1 MRRLFLLICLLT
13 AFCSSG
19 QVIPNYVPTDSLV
32 GWWPF
37 SGNANDISGNGH
49 NGTNSG
55 ATLTSDRFNTP
66 NNAYHFVGRDQSGN
80 SKITIP
86 HASVFNDTAFTI
98 SLWFK
103 KDNSTIPSTP
113 NLLLDGEWL
122 ISKCPYVGGGQNVRQ
137 FEISIDNNVQ
147 NTLTEPFWIVSG
159 VSDNSNSA
167 MYKVRSDSIFSGN
180 WYFIVITKSYNNLKL
195 YVNGIKEV
203 DSLINDSFY
212 TNTSDFLIGQYWG
225 YTVPTGTITR
235 DFTGTIDD
243 VGMWNR
249 VLTDCEIKN
258 LYNASTGSCV
268 VINSSDTTICSGDSV
283 TLSTITTYPC
293 SYLPQNL
300 RTGMKAWYPFCG
312 SGQDEV
318 LDNDIISTISLTAD
332 RNGKPLSAANIQSSY
347 LELPHKSYHDN
358 DDITFAFWV
367 YNGNTS
373 GRRSYLKKGIYSNAA
388 MEDYYFGIDNN
399 NKFISG
405 FKGNNSC
412 IAAQGW
418 STNLSSSS
426 FDNTSNWT
434 HLVFSHVDD
443 TVRIYRNGSEE
454 VKYYLNEPHGFCGA
468 APLFF
473 GTEWSSYPTLAGGVI
488 DDIGIWNRLLTP
500 SEISQLYNF
509 SIENSFAS
517 ILWSTGDTTSTINVS
532 PSTTTKYWVRQIA
545 GTDTIVDTIT
555 VNVLNPTINASTN
568 SICNPGDSVMLWTS
582 KDSSVTQ
589 SCGGIPASLQN
600 GLMAYYPFCGNAN
613 DLSGFGNHGTVLNAA
628 LANDRNGN
636 AQSAYYFDGSSK
648 ITVPSGAQISDSLNT
663 QVTFSAWINVESY
676 PYTFGPILSKNGP
689 SSRQFEIWIDPNTL
703 GFWGTQFNGSTNYSV
718 PDSTWLHYVVTFDQG
733 TVKYYINSTL
743 VQTSTYT
750 STSLVGNNSVFEI
763 GHDSPGSLELFN
775 GYIDDVAIWNRVLS
789 PTDVAN
795 LYNHSTNYSN
805 TLWSTGETTDTIW
818 INPTTDTTIWVSS
831 TLGNVTCVDS
841 IDIEVNNCLTIT
853 ESDTTICLGDT
864 LSLSANLNL
873 QAGCLMNI
881 SYTGIPP
888 GDPIPGFTY
897 GGLYN
902 GHYYYVYDTP
912 TSWTQ
917 GEQLCRQNG
926 GYLVCIDDI
935 NENTFVSNL
944 VPSFSNKNIWIGLYR
959 DSTTCQFRWLN
970 CINIAYTN
978 WRPGE
983 PNSGPCGEPYAQ
995 IIRGCS
1001 FGLNTWNN
1009 LGNNA
1014 SNGSCYS
1021 NMVPILEIDPTIG
1034 STASTSILWSTGD
1047 TTNTINVSPT
1057 STTKY
1062 WVRKTIDSDT
1072 IIDTIT
1078 VHVLDPTINA
1088 SSTTVCSASDSVM
1101 LWINADSTSTPSV
1114 CGDLPSGLNSGLVA
1128 WYPFCG
1134 NANDESSI
1142 GNNGTIYGATLTT
1155 DRNGNPNSAYEFNG
1169 NDWIQAPHNS
1179 SINFSLSD
1187 YYTISCW
1194 VNVDSNTTGSIYEKW
1209 NSSNLPYPY
1218 VLRVNDSLS
1227 KIHIGRYIGGLP
1239 QNQTK
1244 NQAVQAIGLNGGTFQ
1259 NITSVFTPDTIYIY
1273 LNGIQLASQTNLMI
1287 SGGDISN
1294 NDPLFIGRR
1303 GNQLLSFFEGIIDD
1317 FGIWNRALTQSEITQ
1332 LYNGA
1337 NSSSTLWSTGE
1348 TTDTIWI
1355 NPNSDTTIWVS
1366 STLGNVTCVDSID
1379 IEFLNPEIQSN
1390 TLGVCAPGDTA
1401 MLWVENESHSVTWS
1415 TGETSDTIFVNPFA
1429 ATSYWVQFTSFNG
1442 VCSDTIEIDVSEPIA
1457 IFGDSLLCKG
1467 DSVLLYVDA
1476 SSFFSL
1482 SDTLYFNDFENIVGN
1497 EFSATTTTT
1506 FSSSSLLGNF
1516 GDQTI
1521 TLSLSSLPLDSIRLS
1536 FDLWIHDSWDGNQ
1549 SGVIYQSDF
1558 WSLRYNLD
1566 TLINTTFSNWPSY
1579 NQSYPDN
1586 YPSSHLYQTGA
1597 ISTAASLCSSQGS
1610 SKYHL
1615 SFDIN
1620 NISTNGIISFD
1631 GTPSQSLCDESWSID
1646 NVLIEALNGV
1656 QTSSVLWSTG
1666 HTSDSIWVKPTQTTT
1681 YWVSST
1687 DQYGCESTD
1696 SIIVFVSD
1704 IQSTIS
1710 VQEPSCNGS
1719 SDGQAQI
1726 NPTGGI
1732 MPYTFL
1738 WSNGSGS
1745 NMANN
1750 LSSDTAWVAVTD
1762 SIGCSAVDTFFIDQ
1776 PDSLIISNIQT
1787 SNYNGFNVS
1796 CNGGSDGNVSTT
1808 VIGGTMP
1815 YYYNWNNNTYT
1826 TSGISNVAAG
1836 TYVLQVTDTN
1846 GCTVNET
1853 ILLSEPNPII
1863 ISPSIT
1869 SNYNGYAISCYG
1881 ESDGSADVTISGGIA
1896 PYSILWSNG
1905 VPTSSITN
1913 VPSGSYSVMITDDN
1927 GCVDSAQINLNQ
1939 PNPLTGTASVT
1950 DASCY
1955 GNADGSLDLTLS
1967 GGAGSYFITWSTGD
1981 TSLSVYNL
1989 PSGWYTY
1996 SVISSN
2002 NCEIADSVY
2011 INQPTPLTI
2020 ELDTVH
2026 PTCINSFDGELNVV
2040 AMGGTPGYNYFL
2052 NGNAFTGSIQ
2062 GLGTDSLRILAVD
2075 FNNCDTLFV
2084 IAMPPVRDP
2093 CIFMPNWFSPN
2104 GNGKED
2110 LWLIE
2115 GFEYGQLKLRIFNV
2129 YGQQIYYTESQ
2140 NYVPWDGTYNGKELP
2155 NGDYYYVI
2163 ESENYFSQYTGYVTI
2178 LR

>member
-1 MRRLFLLICLLT
+1 MQRLFLLICLLT

-19 QVIPNYVPTDSLV
+19 QVLPNYVPTDSLV

-55 ATLTSDRFNTP
+55 ATLTSDRFNQANSAHVFDGLNDNITVSNSNDFSFLLNGSYTINYWVNP
-66 NNAYHFVGRDQSGN
+66 LGTNTNNLGVAISQGDFESAGQNRGWRSWIRNNGYILNQIRGN
-80 SKITIP
+80 SGDAGTT
-86 HASVFNDTAFTI
+86 SNQDTLLTNSWSMVSMI
-98 SLWFK
+98 RYYGDSLALYI
-103 KDNSTIPSTP
+103 DG
-113 NLLLDGEWL
+113 NL
-122 ISKCPYVGGGQNVRQ
+122 
-137 FEISIDNNVQ
+137 
-147 NTLTEPFWIVSG
+147 
-159 VSDNSNSA
+159 
-167 MYKVRSDSIFSGN
+167 
-180 WYFIVITKSYNNLKL
+180 
-195 YVNGIKEV
+195 V
-203 DSLINDSFY
+203 DSDVDITGIASPFTQIRDICFGASFNHY
-212 TNTSDFLIGQYWG
+212 TSQYNYFLGGKLDDIGIWSR
-225 YTVPTGTITR
+225 P
-235 DFTGTIDD
+235 
-243 VGMWNR
+243 
-249 VLTDCEIKN
+249 LEECEIKN

-532 PSTTTKYWVRQIA
+532 PSSTTKYWVRQIA

-555 VNVLNPTINASTN
+555 VNVLDPTINASTN
-568 SICNPGDSVMLWTS
+568 SLCNPGDSVMLWV
-582 KDSSVTQ
+582 SSDTATGPIA
-589 SCGGIPASLQN
+589 CGNLPGGLQN
-600 GLMAYYPFCGNAN
+600 
-613 DLSGFGNHGTVLNAA
+613 
-628 LANDRNGN
+628 
-636 AQSAYYFDGSSK
+636 
-648 ITVPSGAQISDSLNT
+648 
-663 QVTFSAWINVESY
+663 
-676 PYTFGPILSKNGP
+676 
-689 SSRQFEIWIDPNTL
+689 
-703 GFWGTQFNGSTNYSV
+703 
-718 PDSTWLHYVVTFDQG
+718 
-733 TVKYYINSTL
+733 
-743 VQTSTYT
+743 
-750 STSLVGNNSVFEI
+750 
-763 GHDSPGSLELFN
+763 
-775 GYIDDVAIWNRVLS
+775 
-789 PTDVAN
+789 
-795 LYNHSTNYSN
+795 
-805 TLWSTGETTDTIW
+805 
-818 INPTTDTTIWVSS
+818 
-831 TLGNVTCVDS
+831 
-841 IDIEVNNCLTIT
+841 
-853 ESDTTICLGDT
+853 
-864 LSLSANLNL
+864 
-873 QAGCLMNI
+873 
-881 SYTGIPP
+881 
-888 GDPIPGFTY
+888 
-897 GGLYN
+897 
-902 GHYYYVYDTP
+902 
-912 TSWTQ
+912 
-917 GEQLCRQNG
+917 
-926 GYLVCIDDI
+926 
-935 NENTFVSNL
+935 
-944 VPSFSNKNIWIGLYR
+944 
-959 DSTTCQFRWLN
+959 
-970 CINIAYTN
+970 
-978 WRPGE
+978 
-983 PNSGPCGEPYAQ
+983 
-995 IIRGCS
+995 
-1001 FGLNTWNN
+1001 
-1009 LGNNA
+1009 
-1014 SNGSCYS
+1014 
-1021 NMVPILEIDPTIG
+1021 
-1034 STASTSILWSTGD
+1034 
-1047 TTNTINVSPT
+1047 
-1057 STTKY
+1057 
-1062 WVRKTIDSDT
+1062 
-1072 IIDTIT
+1072 
-1078 VHVLDPTINA
+1078 
-1088 SSTTVCSASDSVM
+1088 
-1101 LWINADSTSTPSV
+1101 
-1114 CGDLPSGLNSGLVA
+1114 GLVA

-1134 NANDESSI
+1134 NANDESTYS
-1142 GNNGTIYGATLTT
+1142 NNGTIYGASLTS
-1155 DRNGNPNSAYEFNG
+1155 DRFGNMNSAYDFDG
-1169 NDWIQAPHNS
+1169 DDWIQVPHNS
-1179 SINFSLSD
+1179 QIDFSLSD
-1187 YYTISCW
+1187 DYTVSCW
-1194 VNVDSNTTGSIYEKW
+1194 VSATSSNSNGSIYEKW
-1209 NSSNLPYPY
+1209 DNSFLPYPFVLRTVSNSDVIVNRYTGGWPQNQSNNHSTSFSSNLLTTGSYDHI
-1218 VLRVNDSLS
+1218 VN
-1227 KIHIGRYIGGLP
+1227 
-1239 QNQTK
+1239 
-1244 NQAVQAIGLNGGTFQ
+1244 
-1259 NITSVFTPDTIYIY
+1259 VFTPDTMFLY
-1273 LNGIQLASQTNLMI
+1273 LNGVLMD
-1287 SGGDISN
+1287 SEVNPMTTGGSIN
-1294 NDPLFIGRR
+1294 NTHPLYIGRR
-1303 GNQLLSFFEGIIDD
+1303 GARTDRFYTGKIDD
-1317 FGIWNRALTQSEITQ
+1317 LGIWNRALTQSEITQ

-1355 NPNSDTTIWVS
+1355 NPTTDTTVWVS

-1379 IEFLNPEIQSN
+1379 IDFLNPEIQSN

-1401 MLWVENESHSVTWS
+1401 ILWVENESHSVTWS
-1415 TGETSDTIFVNPFA
+1415 TGETSDTIFVTPVT

-1442 VCSDTIEIDVSEPIA
+1442 VCSDTVEIDVSEPIA

-1467 DSVLLYVDA
+1467 DSLLLYTIPTQTSNIQEVQDSLIYQVTKTFGQNWQVDWNI
-1476 SSFFSL
+1476 SSN
-1482 SDTLYFNDFENIVGN
+1482 DWYFLEVSG
-1497 EFSATTTTT
+1497 
-1506 FSSSSLLGNF
+1506 LWNF
-1516 GDQTI
+1516 TSCSNHRDPAYWT
-1521 TLSLSSLPLDSIRLS
+1521 SPSCLSSNLHMTPYTLNCAGGNASWWIADSCDQRPIN
-1536 FDLWIHDSWDGNQ
+1536 D
-1549 SGVIYQSDF
+1549 IY
-1558 WSLRYNLD
+1558 
-1566 TLINTTFSNWPSY
+1566 
-1579 NQSYPDN
+1579 
-1586 YPSSHLYQTGA
+1586 
-1597 ISTAASLCSSQGS
+1597 
-1610 SKYHL
+1610 
-1615 SFDIN
+1615 
-1620 NISTNGIISFD
+1620 STNHTYTYKVRASD
-1631 GTPSQSLCDESWSID
+1631 GSLTLKFYDDQHSDNGGSLTFKLYSIKD
-1646 NVLIEALNGV
+1646 
-1656 QTSSVLWSTG
+1656 SSVTASNPVNWSTG
-1666 HTSDSIWVKPTQTTT
+1666 ESSDSIWVKPTQTTT

-1704 IQSTIS
+1704 IQNTIS
-1710 VQEPSCNGS
+1710 VEEPSCNGS

-1732 MPYTFL
+1732 TPYTFL

-1745 NMANN
+1745 SMANN
-1750 LSSDTAWVAVTD
+1750 LSSDTVWVAVTD

-1913 VPSGSYSVMITDDN
+1913 VPSGSYSVMITDGN
-1927 GCVDSAQINLNQ
+1927 GCIDSTQIYLSQ
-1939 PNPLTGTASVT
+1939 PNPLSATAIVT

-1955 GNADGSLDLTLS
+1955 GERNGRIELSLS
-1967 GGAGSYFITWSTGD
+1967 GGAGSFNINWNTGD
-1981 TSLSVYNL
+1981 TGITIDNIPSDWYSYN
-1989 PSGWYTY
+1989 
-1996 SVISSN
+1996 VISSN
-2002 NCEIADSVY
+2002 NCSYEDS
-2011 INQPTPLTI
+2011 IFLDHPMPLSI
-2020 ELDTVH
+2020 ELDTIH
-2026 PTCINSFDGELNVV
+2026 PTCINSFDGELNLV

-2052 NGNAFTGSIQ
+2052 NGNEFTGSIQ

-2093 CIFMPNWFSPN
+2093 CIFIPNWFSPN
-2104 GNGKED
+2104 GNSEED
-2110 LWLIE
+2110 TWLID
-2115 GFEYGQLKLRIFNV
+2115 GFEYGALTLKIFNV
-2129 YGQQIYYTESQ
+2129 LGQELYRTESA
-2140 NYVPWDGTYNGKELP
+2140 NYIPWDGTFSGKSLP
-2155 NGDYYYVI
+2155 AGDYYYVI
-2163 ESENYFSQYTGYVTI
+2163 TSALLNNNYTGYVTL